1 MDVLTV
7 YLSVANFGHLMTI
20 KKGLQLVLGTSWPKA
35 SIFGGKEKKKPVLNM
50 QVMEDGME

>member
-35 SIFGGKEKKKPVLNM
+35 SIFGGKEKKKPVLNT